1 MLNKTKFWLA
11 GLAVATLTLPAW
23 SLPKTMIMDMTM
35 NVTQG
40 ARPVKADAKIYY
52 ANQKFRAE
60 ISSNLNMAQQGNTPI
75 KVSNK
80 AVFLMDMNQRI
91 AYMIDSKSKTALKV
105 DQGQVEKLTG
115 QSAANAPETFTNP
128 AMLTNPAKIQAE
140 LKKQGAKVIGK
151 TKMLG
156 HPVTIYQMTK
166 TAAVP
171 VAQGKTESQNV
182 TTKLWLADD
191 LGLPMKVE
199 AVGSKSGK
207 LATLDV
213 KKVSVNVPISA
224 AMFNVPG
231 GYQVRNLMDMYKN
244 N

>member
-1 MLNKTKFWLA
+1 MLNKTKMWLA
-11 GLAVATLTLPAW
+11 GLAISTLALPAW

-35 NVTQG
+35 NVSQG

-52 ANQKFRAE
+52 SNQKFRAE
-60 ISSNLNMAQQGNTPI
+60 ISSNLNMSPQNSTGI

-80 AVFLMDMNQRI
+80 AVFLMDINQKI

-105 DQGQVEKLTG
+105 DQTQVEKLTG
-115 QSAANAPETFTNP
+115 QSSANAPETFTNP
-128 AMLTNPAKIQAE
+128 AMLTNPAKIQEE

-166 TAAVP
+166 TASVP
-171 VAQGKTESQNV
+171 VGQGKSESQSI

-191 LGLPMKVE
+191 LGLPMKME
-199 AVGSKSGK
+199 ATGSKSGK
-207 LATLDV
+207 LASLDV
-213 KKVSVNVPISA
+213 KKVVVNVPVSA
-224 AMFNVPG
+224 ALFKVPS

-244 N
+244 

>member
-1 MLNKTKFWLA
+1 MLNKMKFWLA
-11 GLAVATLTLPAW
+11 GLAISTIALPAW

-35 NVTQG
+35 NVSQG

-60 ISSNLNMAQQGNTPI
+60 ISSNLDMSQQSSTPI

-80 AVFLMDMNQRI
+80 AVFLMDINQKI

-105 DQGQVEKLTG
+105 DQAQVEKLTG
-115 QSAANAPETFTNP
+115 QSSANAPETFTNP
-128 AMLTNPAKIQAE
+128 AMLTNPAKIQEE

-166 TAAVP
+166 TASVP
-171 VAQGKTESQNV
+171 VGQGKSESQSI

-191 LGLPMKVE
+191 LGLPMKME

-207 LATLDV
+207 LASLDV
-213 KKVSVNVPISA
+213 KKVVVNVPVSA
-224 AMFNVPG
+224 AMFKVPS
-231 GYQVRNLMDMYKN
+231 GYQIRNLMDMYKN
-244 N
+244 